1 MRTRQL
7 LRQPFVQPFAVSH
20 RQFKREVVRRQD
32 QNIPRGIQDRRA
44 DFAVFEVQLD
54 FFTKLGIHRLVDV
67 LRDVLPNVFAIQFH
81 SALPKNPLRAGAVV
95 FRNGTSRFCSII
107 RARCRR
113 TFTAPVLIP
122 SACAVSSMF
131 CSSRS
136 LKTNTSRYMSANP
149 ATPIPTPPPCSFPS

>member
-1 MRTRQL
+1 MQSL
-7 LRQPFVQPFAVSH
+7 AVPH
-20 RQFKREVVRRQD
+20 RQFERPVVRSQN
-32 QNIPRGIQDRRA
+32 QNIPRGIQNRRA
-44 DFAVFEVQLD
+44 DFAVFQVQFD
-54 FFTKLGIHRLVDV
+54 FFTQLGIHSLVDV
-67 LRDVLPNVFAIQFH
+67 LRDVLPDVFAIQFH

-107 RARCRR
+107 RARCSR
-113 TFTAPVLIP
+113 TFTAPGLIP